1 MICAMARPLALVL
14 GLLAAMLAAYGAWLL
29 LTLGGEFAPR
39 GTVGLAALA
48 AAAALGFVSL
58 RAAGVPRR
66 AAEPPRR

>member
-29 LTLGGEFAPR
+29 LTLGGELAPR
-39 GTVGLAALA
+39 
-48 AAAALGFVSL
+48 GFVSL
-58 RAAGVPRR
+58 RAAGVLRR